1 MATLDVSEVPCFLQ
15 VRSLLITHWR
25 PIPKSGDLQL
35 IMASIIAN
43 TITITTDEAVTIA
56 SPLLKH
62 K

>member
-43 TITITTDEAVTIA
+43 TIKL
-56 SPLLKH
+56 PLQPMKLSLLLLLY
-62 K
+62 